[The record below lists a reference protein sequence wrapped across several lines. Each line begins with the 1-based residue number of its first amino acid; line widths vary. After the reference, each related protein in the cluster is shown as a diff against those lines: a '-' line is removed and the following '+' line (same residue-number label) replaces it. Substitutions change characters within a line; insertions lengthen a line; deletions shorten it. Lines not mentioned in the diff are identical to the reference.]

1 MNSTRKTSLLSIT
14 LSAVLLSGLIA
25 PSLPQAFA
33 GNGADCLEFNGV
45 SALDDLCAPFFFGFD
60 DTVFRH
66 WTDQGILG
74 DTTKLCENAE
84 GVLVED
90 QSTPW
95 FTDESTFDSAV
106 SEFGPGFEADF
117 SQINNGF
124 AFFIPNLVDPLKFK
138 DMHIQLTFCE
148 KSDSQG
154 GNLALPDNGGSQ
166 PIIQN
171 VVGIDNWDDQQG
183 TGDEN
188 GCGFVNSGSTL
199 PDTQGA
205 IYFFEDWFCEPNPD
219 FETFDIVFNTDD
231 WILVQVV
238 VDTWTWGHFAV
249 GGIFEGVNTGAL
261 LVAGAQAN
269 ALWLIP
275 LITAIG
281 IGIVIVNRK
290 RFF

>member
-25 PSLPQAFA
+25 PTLPQAFA
-33 GNGADCLEFNGV
+33 GGNGATCLPFTNGV
-45 SALDDLCAPFFFGFD
+45 TAQDDLCAPPFGINAPNS
-60 DTVFRH
+60 VFRA
-66 WTDQGILG
+66 WSDQGIL
-74 DTTKLCENAE
+74 T
-84 GVLVED
+84 D
-90 QSTPW
+90 QSPTCDETTGNLVPDQGTPW
-95 FTDESTFDSAV
+95 SADESNFKL
-106 SEFGPGFEADF
+106 FGTEADF

-124 AFFIPNLVDPLKFK
+124 SFFIPNLIDPLQFK
-138 DMHIQLTFCE
+138 DMHLQLSFCE
-148 KSDSQG
+148 KTSSQG

-171 VVGIDNWDDQQG
+171 VFGVDDVAGGGFQ
-183 TGDEN
+183 N
-188 GCGFVNSGSTL
+188 GCGFVQSGSTL
-199 PDTQGA
+199 PDTA
-205 IYFFEDWFCEPNPD
+205 NAVYFFEDWFCEPNPD
-219 FETFDIVFNTDD
+219 WENFDVIFNTND

-238 VDTWTWGHFAV
+238 VDTRSYGEAV